1 MVLHRSLRED
11 ISCYTIHIMPPN
23 SAQLG
28 SGFTEGELKFA
39 SFWVRNRIPLRRFGY
54 GFLILVN
61 AIVWLYSAW
70 GLLDA
75 YAISYPRESRLT
87 QDIATN
93 QLTLES
99 LLHDQPQP
107 VATGNAQ
114 VFEGTENRFD
124 MAVDVQNPNEQWWAE
139 FNYRFNLSGQQTPL
153 RNGYLMPGSAITLT
167 EIGFRPR
174 ERGGTAAQLEVENI
188 RWHRVDPN
196 VVGSRY
202 ADYALQRFNV
212 AFENA
217 VTKTGGQVGTQSS
230 GRTSFDVVNRGSFGY
245 WAMDLV
251 VKLYRGSSVV
261 AINKLTLTNVAPGE
275 TRHIDIDWFGK
286 LPSISQTEIIPIINL
301 LDPNAY
307 LPTEYFR
314 K

>member
-1 MVLHRSLRED
+1 
-11 ISCYTIHIMPPN
+11 
-23 SAQLG
+23 
-28 SGFTEGELKFA
+28 
-39 SFWVRNRIPLRRFGY
+39 
-54 GFLILVN
+54 
-61 AIVWLYSAW
+61 
-70 GLLDA
+70 
-75 YAISYPRESRLT
+75 
-87 QDIATN
+87 
-93 QLTLES
+93 
-99 LLHDQPQP
+99 
-107 VATGNAQ
+107 
-114 VFEGTENRFD
+114 
-124 MAVDVQNPNEQWWAE
+124 MAVDAQNPNEQWWAE

-261 AINKLTLTNVAPGE
+261 AINKLVFDKCRARRNASY
-275 TRHIDIDWFGK
+275 RHRLVWKTSVNQPDRDYSDYQFVRSEC
-286 LPSISQTEIIPIINL
+286 LSS
-301 LDPNAY
+301 DRV
-307 LPTEYFR
+307 F
-314 K
+314 